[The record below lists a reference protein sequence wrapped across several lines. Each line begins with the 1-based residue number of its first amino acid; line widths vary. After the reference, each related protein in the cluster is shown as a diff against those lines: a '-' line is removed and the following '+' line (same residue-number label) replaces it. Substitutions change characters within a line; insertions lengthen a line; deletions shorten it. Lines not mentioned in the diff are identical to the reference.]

1 MTDNRFLW
9 EYDEALGFE
18 GLCGIDEVGRGPLA
32 GPVCAACVVLPRGLS
47 LPLLNDSKKM
57 TEKRREETYRLLTEC
72 PDVYYGIGFADQREI
87 DEINILQAT
96 FLAMQ
101 RAYAGLLTKLPE
113 GKKPRLALVDGNS
126 DPHLPLATQLVIKGD
141 GTSAHIAA
149 ASVLAKVTRDRLM
162 TEYAKEYPHY
172 GWEKNKGYGSKEH
185 YAGIAQ
191 YGITPLH
198 RRSFLKNL
206 TEKHHDGE

>member
-32 GPVCAACVVLPRGLS
+32 GPVCAACVVLPRGLK
-47 LPLLNDSKKM
+47 LPALNDSKKM
-57 TEKRREETYRLLTEC
+57 TEKRREETYTLLTAC
-72 PDVYYGIGFADQREI
+72 PEVYYGIGFASQQEI

-96 FLAMQ
+96 FLSMH
-101 RAYAGLLTKLPE
+101 RAYGELLQKLPE
-113 GKKPRLALVDGNS
+113 EKRPRLALVDGNR
-126 DPHLPLATQLVIKGD
+126 DPGLPLPTQLVVKGD

-149 ASVLAKVTRDRLM
+149 ASVLAKVTRDHLM
-162 TEYAKEYPHY
+162 TEYAREYPGY
-172 GWEKNKGYGSKEH
+172 GWEKNKGYGTKEH

-206 TEKHHDGE
+206 TEKHHDG

>member
-1 MTDNRFLW
+1 MNDNRFLW
-9 EYDEALGFE
+9 EFDEALGFD

-32 GPVCAACVVLPRGLS
+32 GPVCAACVVLHRGLE
-47 LPLLNDSKKM
+47 LPALNDSKKM
-57 TEKRREETYRLLTEC
+57 TEKRREETYALLTAC
-72 PDVYYGIGFADQREI
+72 PEVFYGIGFASQQEI

-96 FLAMQ
+96 FLAMN
-101 RAYAGLLTKLPE
+101 RACEELLSKLPE
-113 GKKPRLALVDGNS
+113 EKKLRLALVDGNR
-126 DPHLPLATQLVIKGD
+126 DPGLPLPTRLVVKGD

-149 ASVLAKVTRDRLM
+149 ASVIAKVTRDRLM
-162 TEYAKEYPHY
+162 TGYAKEYPGY

-185 YAGIAQ
+185 YAGIAE

-206 TEKHHDGE
+206 MEKHHDR

>member
-32 GPVCAACVVLPRGLS
+32 GPVCAACVVLPQGLI
-47 LPLLNDSKKM
+47 LPALNDSKKM
-57 TEKRREETYRLLTEC
+57 TEKRREETYALLTGC
-72 PDVYYGIGFADQREI
+72 PEVFYGIGFATQQEI
-87 DEINILQAT
+87 DDINILQAT
-96 FLAMQ
+96 FLAMR
-101 RAYAGLLTKLPE
+101 RACDELL
-113 GKKPRLALVDGNS
+113 GKPG
-126 DPHLPLATQLVIKGD
+126 LPLPTQLVIKGD

-162 TEYAKEYPHY
+162 TEYAKEYPGY
-172 GWEKNKGYGSKEH
+172 GWEKNKGYGSGEH
-185 YAGIAQ
+185 YEGIAR

-206 TEKHHDGE
+206 TEKHHD

>member
-32 GPVCAACVVLPRGLS
+32 GPVCAACVVLPRGLE

-57 TEKRREETYRLLTEC
+57 TEKRREETYRLLTER
-72 PDVYYGIGFADQREI
+72 PDVYYGIGFADQQEI

-96 FLAMQ
+96 FLAMR
-101 RAYAGLLTKLPE
+101 RAYAELLGKLPE
-113 GKKPRLALVDGNS
+113 AKTPRLALVDGNR
-126 DPHLPLATQLVIKGD
+126 DPHLPLATQLVVKGD

-149 ASVLAKVTRDRLM
+149 ASVLVKVTRDRLM
-162 TEYAKEYPHY
+162 TEYAREYPHY
-172 GWEKNKGYGSKEH
+172 GWEKNKGYGSREH

>member
-9 EYDEALGFE
+9 EYDEALGFD

-32 GPVCAACVVLPRGLS
+32 GPVCAACVVLPRGLE
-47 LPLLNDSKKM
+47 LNALNDSKKM
-57 TEKRREETYRLLTEC
+57 TEKRREETFRLLTEC
-72 PDVYYGIGFADQREI
+72 PQVYYGIGFADQREI
-87 DEINILQAT
+87 DEFNILQAT

-101 RAYAGLLTKLPE
+101 RAYAELLTRLPD
-113 GKKPRLALVDGNS
+113 KKVLRLALVDGNR
-126 DPHLPLATQLVIKGD
+126 DPHLPLETRLVVKGD

-162 TEYAKEYPHY
+162 TEYAGEYPHY

-185 YAGIAQ
+185 YAGIAAH
-191 YGITPLH
+191 GITPLH

-206 TEKHHDGE
+206 SEKHYDGK

>member
-9 EYDEALGFE
+9 EFDEALGFD

-32 GPVCAACVVLPRGLS
+32 GPVCAACVVLPQGLE
-47 LPLLNDSKKM
+47 LPMLNDSKKM
-57 TEKRREETYRLLTEC
+57 TEKRREETFRLLTEC
-72 PDVYYGIGFADQREI
+72 QQVYYGIGFADRQEI

-101 RAYAGLLTKLPE
+101 RAYHELEAKLPD
-113 GKKPRLALVDGNS
+113 GNAPKLALVDGNR
-126 DPHLPLATQLVIKGD
+126 DPGLPLPTRLVIKGD

-162 TEYAKEYPHY
+162 TEYAVQYPGY

-185 YAGIAQ
+185 YAGIAK

>member
-32 GPVCAACVVLPRGLS
+32 GPVCAACVVLPRGLE
-47 LPLLNDSKKM
+47 LPMLNDSKKM
-57 TEKRREETYRLLTEC
+57 TEKLREETYRLLTEC
-72 PDVYYGIGFADQREI
+72 PDVYYGIGFANQQEI

-96 FLAMQ
+96 FLAMR
-101 RAYAGLLTKLPE
+101 RAYSELLGKLPE
-113 GKKPRLALVDGNS
+113 EKTPR
-126 DPHLPLATQLVIKGD
+126 LPLATQLVVKGD

-172 GWEKNKGYGSKEH
+172 GWEKNKGYGSREH